1 MPRDQVGAV
10 SLSPY
15 RGDALAVV
23 THQVCP
29 HCAITENDFL
39 ISAGATVRHLLT
51 RRFPAFDGSIERAQV
66 PGALA
71 DWLLRRPRHG
81 ACTLRLMPSAR
92 AAVSV
97 PCGDL
102 GEVNADG
109 IVLWTNQDQ
118 LLVDPRTGAVRS
130 RLPAGINQVPVGR
143 GHAIR
148 GPTQGK
154 GTLSLINL
162 ASGEHRTLGWPS
174 PLHFGYML
182 FPDPAAPLVAIEF
195 ADPAYPDY
203 TSPTSTTTIGQVAD
217 LWVLNLHTG
226 RLAHV
231 PGFPILEGLKVSSV
245 AWTADGRLVVAAK
258 GGRLRAIRQPRRDR
272 RLAPRANRSSRRTAT
287 TARRLQ
293 PDRAPL
299 PLTTRGYLHSG
310 IIVASAPSTPSHEL
324 GTAALGRR
332 RAGPVALASR
342 SGLRPSCRSGVPERP
357 FASSASPERRSTNRS
372 PLDRCRDPL
381 NEELESV
388 DHIRAG

>member
-258 GGRLRAIRQPRRDR
+258 GGGFAQS
-272 RLAPRANRSSRRTAT
+272 ANRVAIAVWRPGQIA
-287 TARRLQ
+287 L
-293 PDRAPL
+293 PVGPL
-299 PLTTRGYLHSG
+299 PPRDGYNQ
-310 IIVASAPSTPSHEL
+310 IVPL
-324 GTAALGRR
+324 
-332 RAGPVALASR
+332 SR
-342 SGLRPSCRSGVPERP
+342 
-357 FASSASPERRSTNRS
+357 
-372 PLDRCRDPL
+372 
-381 NEELESV
+381 
-388 DHIRAG
+388 